1 MKKTGLITLC
11 IALLCAYGAY
21 QLGAI
26 KTDYFYH
33 EDSVRLYERTLD
45 FIATDASYYHMR
57 LSSEKASKD
66 ASILLLNQLEKL
78 RDAVAYFEFNAERRG
93 VDDETRQIIDDYT
106 AFLETLYEA
115 VEKQTFEAHDLDA
128 IERVG
133 ADLNTLFEAALFTRD
148 DPGLKT
154 LSDKWNALSLNFR
167 KP

>member
-1 MKKTGLITLC
+1 MKKKGLITLC

-21 QLGAI
+21 QLSAL
-26 KTDYFYH
+26 KTDYIYH
-33 EDSVRLYERTLD
+33 EDSVRLYERVLD
-45 FIATDASYYHMR
+45 FTAMSASNYHTPLR
-57 LSSEKASKD
+57 KEKLPKTTPV
-66 ASILLLNQLEKL
+66 LLLNHLEKL

-106 AFLETLYEA
+106 AVVDTLYET
-115 VEKQTFEAHDLDA
+115 VETQAFDFDA
-128 IERVG
+128 MERVV

-167 KP
+167 KS